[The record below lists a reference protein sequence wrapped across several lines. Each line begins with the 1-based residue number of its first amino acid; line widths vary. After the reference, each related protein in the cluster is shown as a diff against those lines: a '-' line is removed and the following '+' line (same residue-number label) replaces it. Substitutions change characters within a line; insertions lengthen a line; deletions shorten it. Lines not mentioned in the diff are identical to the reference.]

1 MFLNRFIKTLIFI
14 LIFCATCFSGM
25 AQYANENDL
34 KKQALKYFEEEDY
47 ANAYKAYSTLVST
60 YPKDPNYNYHLG
72 VCMLY
77 NEKDKKKCFPY
88 LELANKKI
96 EECDKEA
103 KFYYAKA
110 HHINFRFDEAIR
122 LYTQYKDIAT
132 SSMIKKLNVDMEIQA
147 CKNGKKLLGNL
158 SELVVLEKKQ
168 LNESDYFRSY
178 NLSDIGGKLLVKPA
192 DFVSPNDKKKKN
204 KSIIYLP
211 KSNDKLFYSSYGEN
225 DNKDIYIVKRLP
237 NGEWSK
243 AQEVGLPVNTM
254 YDEDYPFLHPNG
266 KVLYFASKG
275 HNSMGGYDIF
285 KSEWNEALKKWGEPK
300 NLEFPINT
308 PNDDILFVT
317 DSLEKTAYFSSSRYS
332 PSGKIDVYK
341 IDVER
346 RPPEYIYITGSMLK
360 KSPDQSLE
368 SKITV
373 KSIDG
378 EPYNATFQASK
389 TGAYLIK
396 IPNGGKFIFTFETPG
411 LPTQSEDIDVPVNN
425 NLLPYSQVA
434 GYRDKI
440 LDVQNFFETNPEDD
454 GSYMQNRSKR

>member
-1 MFLNRFIKTLIFI
+1 
-14 LIFCATCFSGM
+14 
-25 AQYANENDL
+25 
-34 KKQALKYFEEEDY
+34 
-47 ANAYKAYSTLVST
+47 
-60 YPKDPNYNYHLG
+60 
-72 VCMLY
+72 
-77 NEKDKKKCFPY
+77 
-88 LELANKKI
+88 
-96 EECDKEA
+96 
-103 KFYYAKA
+103 
-110 HHINFRFDEAIR
+110 
-122 LYTQYKDIAT
+122 
-132 SSMIKKLNVDMEIQA
+132 MEIQA

-454 GSYMQNRSKR
+454 GSYMQNLEVIEQKSQLEVNANEFSKPEVDSSFYENSTTNDGSKGKRLKGNSFENTSNETIADKSSPTNPSNSNSSKKEINNNELNSSYKCNFWVKQ